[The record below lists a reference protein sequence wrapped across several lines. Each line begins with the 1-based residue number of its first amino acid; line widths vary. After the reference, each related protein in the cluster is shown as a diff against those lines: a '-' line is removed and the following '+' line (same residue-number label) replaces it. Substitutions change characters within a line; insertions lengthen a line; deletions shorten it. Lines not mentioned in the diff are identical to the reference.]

1 MCQAFGQRS
10 IRAIIKLNKVIMPT
24 IYSLKIL
31 YNYTIFSEK
40 FIVKNYVVI
49 ILHAVLLF
57 FFHKKKK

>member
-49 ILHAVLLF
+49 ILHASQNEVCKILR
-57 FFHKKKK
+57 

>member
-49 ILHAVLLF
+49 ILHASQNEVCKNLR
-57 FFHKKKK
+57 